1 MIFFTKSSKIPPQF
15 LVLILAG
22 CMFFS
27 CEGTESGKS
36 AAADRS
42 DSGFAGTEQEGIA
55 GSLSDAGE
63 NSGQQSRGLDMAN
76 ARVAGGSFEEEFP
89 LLAVLVKDYNE
100 ELLPELK
107 AYAEKVLSQN
117 INSEAEILALM
128 EQRDSSLITFI
139 TPIFE
144 NMDPEI
150 LDKNWGEYQEELN
163 RLGMTMTA
171 AEGMFTSIGSAPFL
185 EDKIAQ
191 LGSKEFQAY
200 VKFLNALTESRN
212 GEYPFQNMKPFRDMV
227 LYGETILEGNNETY
241 KKAIDEDFQFALE
254 SFTDVH
260 FVSNP
265 GTRQVGVAMVHGT
278 STDPYPYLA
287 ELETAKDFVASG
299 EDSKY
304 RKALARILE
313 NPSEITEKPENI
325 YVVVIEWAETKQM
338 AQMRVRSHLRVGEDV
353 PHHLKIRRGDGTD
366 KYAVTYRFYED
377 EEKANTAFDEAI
389 KEFPDARLIYCSVR
403 NGELYQLGI

>member
-1 MIFFTKSSKIPPQF
+1 MIFFTKSFKFPPQF
-15 LVLILAG
+15 FVCILAG
-22 CMFFS
+22 FMLLA
-27 CEGTESGKS
+27 CESIESGKS
-36 AAADRS
+36 ASANRS
-42 DSGFAGTEQEGIA
+42 DSGFSGTEQEDIA
-55 GSLSDAGE
+55 GDLSDAGK

-76 ARVAGGSFEEEFP
+76 ARVASGSFEEEFP
-89 LLAVLVKDYNE
+89 LLYGLIKDDSGQ
-100 ELLPELK
+100 LLPELK
-107 AYAEKVLSQN
+107 AYAEKVLSQD

-139 TPIFE
+139 TPLFE

-150 LDKNWGEYQEELN
+150 LDKSWGGFQEELN

-185 EDKIAQ
+185 EDKIAEV
-191 LGSKEFQAY
+191 GSKEFQAY
-200 VKFLNALTESRN
+200 VKFMNALTESRN

-227 LYGETILEGNNETY
+227 LYGEIILEGNNEAF
-241 KKAIDEDFQFALE
+241 KKRIDEDFQFALE

-260 FVSNP
+260 FVSSP
-265 GTRQVGVAMVHGT
+265 GTRQLGVAMVHGT

-287 ELETAKDFVASG
+287 ELETAKEFVASG
-299 EDSKY
+299 QDSKY
-304 RKALARILE
+304 KKALSRILE
-313 NPSEITEKPENI
+313 KPSAITEKPENI

-377 EEKANTAFDEAI
+377 EEKANAAFDEAI

-403 NGELYQLGI
+403 NGDLYQLGI